1 MFQIR
6 QNVERRRLCEAY
18 GCRPLTLFTLQIR
31 GDTTHYDAVAN
42 SAASGVLGAA
52 MDSST
57 PCIFGVLTCDDMD
70 QAINRAGF
78 AEFRGCS
85 FIFSLPLYPFSYFH
99 MLFRILLVPRR
110 KAMDTL
116 FLKIYKYIIA
126 AFFFWGGGAMDL
138 ALLGRERE
146 KKKSLASL
154 QQVVRRETK
163 AQRQPLQP

>member
-1 MFQIR
+1 
-6 QNVERRRLCEAY
+6 
-18 GCRPLTLFTLQIR
+18 
-31 GDTTHYDAVAN
+31 
-42 SAASGVLGAA
+42 
-52 MDSST
+52 
-57 PCIFGVLTCDDMD
+57 
-70 QAINRAGF
+70 
-78 AEFRGCS
+78 
-85 FIFSLPLYPFSYFH
+85 
-99 MLFRILLVPRR
+99 
-110 KAMDTL
+110 MDTL